1 MISYEDCKFAKRTE
15 MMCVRVRS
23 HIIIS
28 LTLYVSFLCSMPCR
42 EIRLRVLSKQQTEDS
57 NNVGNDDASSTIKY
71 KKLATA
77 IERQLFR
84 SATTIQSYADVSTLD
99 TRLRS
104 LLMSKL
110 LQRQLAAN
118 KNTTTTA
125 TTNNTSTNDDSSSV
139 SSESE
144 QSYHQHQENLRA
156 QVLVKNMGLQ
166 RYNTFK
172 QVIREIRHER
182 HLYGSKLGCAQC
194 VGNSCPPSPVRGAS
208 TDVSPIDGCY
218 QSSSLP
224 PPMMNFKNDNMPSE
238 VKDLFF
244 ESTNVLI
251 DAFERWPIERI
262 AKMDNAME
270 WDVLLARGKASLI
283 KYHSWKN
290 DTRINNSMNRKN
302 VAPQEEQRHSFVAIE
317 EDTHHDDDGVDD
329 EDLLV

>member
-1 MISYEDCKFAKRTE
+1 MYLLVPLITNIR
-15 MMCVRVRS
+15 
-23 HIIIS
+23 
-28 LTLYVSFLCSMPCR
+28 LTLFVPFPFTVIHR
-42 EIRLRVLSKQQTEDS
+42 EIRLRVLSKQQQQQTADGSSSRSNNEDEDS
-57 NNVGNDDASSTIKY
+57 ASTIKY
-71 KKLATA
+71 KKLAAA

-110 LQRQLAAN
+110 LQRQLASN
-118 KNTTTTA
+118 KNTTTT
-125 TTNNTSTNDDSSSV
+125 TTNTTSTTATTNDDSSS
-139 SSESE
+139 SSSSSSE

-156 QVLVKNMGLQ
+156 QVLLKTMGLQ

-194 VGNSCPPSPVRGAS
+194 VGNSCPPSPVRS
-208 TDVSPIDGCY
+208 PTPNSSSVSPIDACY
-218 QSSSLP
+218 QSLSSSLP
-224 PPMMNFKNDNMPSE
+224 PPMMNFKDDTMPSE

-262 AKMDNAME
+262 AKMDNTLE
-270 WDVLLARGKASLI
+270 WDVLLARGKQSLI
-283 KYHSWKN
+283 KYHAWKN
-290 DTRINNSMNRKN
+290 DTRIRSKN
-302 VAPQEEQRHSFVAIE
+302 VVPQEEEQSIVAIE
-317 EDTHHDDDGVDD
+317 EDAHHDDDGVDD
-329 EDLLV
+329 EDLLL